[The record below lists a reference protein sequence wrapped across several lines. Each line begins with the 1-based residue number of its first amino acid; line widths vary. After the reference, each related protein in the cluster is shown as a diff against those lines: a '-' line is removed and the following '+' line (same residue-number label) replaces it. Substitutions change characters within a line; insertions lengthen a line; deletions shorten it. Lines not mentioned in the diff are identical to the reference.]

1 MVKAVERLMAWLTRI
16 GRQSRR
22 RLMALTFVLV
32 ILIGLADYV
41 TGYEISFSVF
51 YLSAVCLA
59 TWFIG
64 FRFALVVAVGSVAC
78 WFIGDWLAG
87 KQYTSRF
94 VLGWNAAIALTFYW
108 VMIVVLSSLRSL
120 QDKLEAKVRERTAA
134 LTEEMATN
142 ERLEKELLSVS
153 EREQRRI
160 GHDLYDSLCQHLTG
174 TALAGHVLG
183 EKLAARGMPEIVD
196 ANRVVAL
203 VEEGISLARSLA
215 RGLAPVELEAEGLM
229 AAFRELAKSTSERLR
244 IDCRFESSAP
254 VLIEDADMATHLF
267 RIAQEAISNAIRHGR
282 AQHVRISLT
291 HEAGS
296 VALRVMDD
304 GCGLPDILPPNRGMG
319 LHIMQ
324 HRAAMIGARFSIR
337 REGKGTLVACVLP
350 DAPLTEGAHE

>member
-1 MVKAVERLMAWLTRI
+1 MKVVEGWMGWLARI

-22 RLMALTFVLV
+22 KLMALTFVLV
-32 ILIGLADYV
+32 ILIGAADYV

-64 FRFALVVAVGSVAC
+64 FRFALVVAIGSVAC
-78 WFIGDWLAG
+78 WFIGDWAAG
-87 KQYTSRF
+87 AHYTSRF

-108 VMIVVLSSLRSL
+108 VMIAVLSSLRSL

-134 LTEEMATN
+134 LTDEMATN
-142 ERLEKELLSVS
+142 ERLEKELLSIS

-160 GHDLYDSLCQHLTG
+160 GHDLHDSLCQHLTG

-244 IDCRFESSAP
+244 IDCRFESSEP
-254 VLIEDADMATHLF
+254 VLIEDADTATHLF

-282 AQHVRISLT
+282 AQNVRISLI
-291 HEAGS
+291 HEAGR
-296 VALRVMDD
+296 VALRVRDD
-304 GCGLPDILPPNRGMG
+304 GCGLPDILPPDRGMG

-337 REGKGTLVACVLP
+337 REGQGTLVACVLP
-350 DAPLTEGAHE
+350 DAPLTEGAP

>member
-1 MVKAVERLMAWLTRI
+1 MVKAVERLMGWLARI

-22 RLMALTFVLV
+22 RLMALTFLLV
-32 ILIGLADYV
+32 VLIGLADYV

-64 FRFALVVAVGSVAC
+64 FRFGLVVAVGSVAC
-78 WFIGDWLAG
+78 WFIGDWAAG
-87 KQYTSRF
+87 AHYTSRF

-160 GHDLYDSLCQHLTG
+160 GHDLHDSLCQHLTG

-291 HEAGS
+291 HEGGS
-296 VALRVMDD
+296 VALRVRDD

>member
-1 MVKAVERLMAWLTRI
+1 MNIVERWMRWIRRLGL
-16 GRQSRR
+16 QSRG
-22 RLMALTFVLV
+22 RLMALTFALVL
-32 ILIGLADYV
+32 LIGLTDYL

-51 YLSAVCLA
+51 YLGAVCLA

-78 WFIGDWLAG
+78 WFVGDVAAG
-87 KQYTSRF
+87 ARYTSRF
-94 VLGWNAAIALTFYW
+94 VLGWNAAIALSFYA
-108 VMIVVLSSLRSL
+108 VMIAVLSSLRSL

-134 LTEEMATN
+134 LTDEMATR
-142 ERLEKELLSVS
+142 ERLEKELLSIS

-160 GHDLYDSLCQHLTG
+160 GHDLHDSLCQHLTG

-183 EKLAARGMPEIVD
+183 EKLAARGMPEIAD

-244 IDCRFESSAP
+244 IQCRFEAPEP
-254 VLIEDADMATHLF
+254 VLIEDADTATHLF

-282 AQHVRISLT
+282 AHNVRISLSR
-291 HEAGS
+291 EAGR
-296 VALRVMDD
+296 VILRVKDD

-324 HRAAMIGARFSIR
+324 HRAAMIGARCSIR
-337 REGKGTLVACVLP
+337 RESGGTLVACVLP
-350 DAPLTEGAHE
+350 DAALTEVVHE